1 MLVRQGEARSAA
13 TDRRLAVSLT
23 AIAGALNAAGFYAAG
38 LYASN
43 MSGNVSALADHLA
56 LGSLAVAAVYL
67 AVVAAFIAGAAA
79 STLLISLGRRR
90 SVRGIYAYSILA
102 EAALLTGL
110 GCAELWLPGVR
121 GGAAGVAGLSF
132 ILGLQNATV
141 TRVSGARV
149 RTTHVTGMVTDLG
162 MELANLWDPAFRGAG
177 LQARANRDGLALH
190 GLTVL
195 AFLGGGMVGVVTWR
209 AAGTMLL
216 FGSAA
221 LLTALALPGAW
232 SATRLEDPELTRRA
246 RKEPSPFQAE
256 GPRP

>member
-1 MLVRQGEARSAA
+1 MLVREGEARNAA
-13 TDRRLAVSLT
+13 TDRRLAFSLA

-56 LGSLAVAAVYL
+56 LGSLAVATVYL
-67 AVVAAFIAGAAA
+67 VVLAAFIAGAAA
-79 STLLISLGRRR
+79 STLLISFGRRR
-90 SVRGIYAYSILA
+90 SIRGIYACSILA
-102 EAALLTGL
+102 EAALLACL

-121 GGAAGVAGLSF
+121 NGAAGATGLSF
-132 ILGLQNATV
+132 VLGLQNATV

-162 MELANLWDPAFRGAG
+162 MELANLLDPAFRGDGA
-177 LQARANRDGLALH
+177 QARANRDGLALH

-195 AFLGGGMVGVVTWR
+195 AFLGGGVVGVVTWR
-209 AAGTMLL
+209 AAGIWLL

-221 LLTALALPGAW
+221 LLAILALPGAW
-232 SATRLEDPELTRRA
+232 SATNRR
-246 RKEPSPFQAE
+246 RQS
-256 GPRP
+256 